1 MIFIYHKIIVIDLVA
16 YIFMQLIIFNLICCA
31 SLFIL
36 YANLFIFLFRLRVL
50 SVAVWIIWTEVLKQF
65 IVSVLA

>member
-1 MIFIYHKIIVIDLVA
+1 MIFIYHKIIVIDLVV

-50 SVAVWIIWTEVLKQF
+50 GVAV
-65 IVSVLA
+65 